1 MLKTKLS
8 AVAFSVTLMATT
20 LVASQSV
27 MAEQKVDTKFINDSS
42 YAIGTLMGKKI
53 EQIVESQKEMLVYN
67 QDEILAGVK
76 DTLKKTSKL
85 KEKELEAH
93 LDALDKYLSEKEAKI
108 VEAHNKEVLEAG
120 KKFREDYAKKDG
132 VKTAKSGLM
141 YKIEKQGKGKSPKIE
156 DTVKVHYEGTLT
168 DGTVFDSSY
177 KRGEAIE
184 FQLSQLIPAW
194 KEAIPMLKKGGKM
207 ELVVPAELG
216 YGANQVG
223 NIPANSTL
231 IFKIELLDFQPT
243 KTKK

>member
-93 LDALDKYLSEKEAKI
+93 LDALDKYLSEKHTKMT
-108 VEAHNKEVLEAG
+108 LEAG

-132 VKTAKSGLM
+132 VKTTKSGLM